1 MAAKVALSIDAT
13 VNTNRQFYIRLD
25 YVMMWEESVLRQ
37 KGVTELRVGDVM
49 TTPLISMDEEDSV
62 IEAAKLMDEK
72 DVSSVLVKHGEEFSG
87 IITDRNIIRR
97 VVSKALDPTKV
108 KVREVMTSPLIT
120 ISEEATVDDA
130 ANKMKEN
137 SVRRLVVERNHQ
149 KVGIIAESD
158 MIRIDPEV
166 HFLIRERSKLEARPS
181 PTEPRKIVLAGFCE
195 QCDNHS
201 SELRNVNG
209 TWLCEDCRA

>member
-1 MAAKVALSIDAT
+1 MT
-13 VNTNRQFYIRLD
+13 
-25 YVMMWEESVLRQ
+25 WEESVLRQ

-108 KVREVMTSPLIT
+108 KVRSDD
-120 ISEEATVDDA
+120 ISVDND
-130 ANKMKEN
+130 
-137 SVRRLVVERNHQ
+137 Q
-149 KVGIIAESD
+149 
-158 MIRIDPEV
+158 
-166 HFLIRERSKLEARPS
+166 
-181 PTEPRKIVLAGFCE
+181 
-195 QCDNHS
+195 
-201 SELRNVNG
+201 
-209 TWLCEDCRA
+209 

>member
-1 MAAKVALSIDAT
+1 
-13 VNTNRQFYIRLD
+13 
-25 YVMMWEESVLRQ
+25 MMREENVLRQ

-158 MIRIDPEV
+158 MIRIDPDV
-166 HFLIRERSKLEARPS
+166 HFLIRERSKLEARTN

-209 TWLCEDCRA
+209 AWLCDDCRA